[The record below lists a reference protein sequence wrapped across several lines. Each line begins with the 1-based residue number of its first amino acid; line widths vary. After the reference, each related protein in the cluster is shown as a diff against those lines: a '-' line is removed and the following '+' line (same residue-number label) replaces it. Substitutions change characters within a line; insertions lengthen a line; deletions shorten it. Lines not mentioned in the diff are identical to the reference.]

1 MNKNFILFF
10 IVLVLLTVKVVSIKF
25 TNFNMFG
32 DEAQY
37 WLWSK
42 ELDFGYFSKPP
53 FLAWAIRFYS
63 EILQDSFFYL
73 KLFPSIV
80 YFLIAW
86 GVYALLKNV
95 GLKNENALVGSLTFL
110 FLPAV
115 SFSSFIIS
123 TDLFLLLFWTLSLN
137 ELIKIVKY
145 QKITNFIFLGIFIGL
160 GILSKYAA
168 IYFVLCFF
176 ILIIIDKNFRKIFFD
191 NYIKFFLSFLCFI
204 VILLPNL
211 IWNVNNNWV
220 TLQHTSDNANFEN
233 IQLSIIRG
241 LEFLIIQTFM
251 LGPFIV
257 LGRFFGFKKKERFQ
271 NFFLIFSLPIILI
284 VFIEAIIVRANA
296 NWAAPALIS
305 LYVYLY
311 IGLSNFYLR
320 VFNYLFNFVFCCIFF
335 IMIGINYP
343 SNMFNRI
350 SGLKDYA
357 EEIYE
362 NASDLSKKNM
372 VISDRLLF
380 SSLNYEL
387 RKKNITFFMPH
398 KEGAEITNHF
408 KISQPLDESM
418 NNSFTFIGSLSDINY
433 LEKDYK
439 LIKKDSPNQIFTK
452 RRLDVYEV
460 IFE

>member
-1 MNKNFILFF
+1 MSKNFILFF
-10 IVLVLLTVKVVSIKF
+10 IVLVLLTIKLLSIKF
-25 TNFNMFG
+25 TNFNLFG

-80 YFLIAW
+80 YFFIAW
-86 GVYALLKNV
+86 SIYALLKNV

-110 FLPAV
+110 FIPAV

-137 ELIKIVKY
+137 ELIKISKY
-145 QKITNFIFLGIFIGL
+145 QKITNFIFLGIFLGL

-168 IYFVLCFF
+168 IYFVLCLF
-176 ILIIIDKNFRKIFFD
+176 ILIIIDKNFRKIFLD

-241 LEFLIIQTFM
+241 LEFLIIQAFM

-257 LGRFFGFKKKERFQ
+257 LSGFFEFKKGEGFQ
-271 NFFLIFSLPIILI
+271 KFFLIFSLPIIFI
-284 VFIEAIIVRANA
+284 IFIEAIIVRANA

-320 VFNYLFNFVFCCIFF
+320 VLNYLFNFVFCCIFF

-343 SNMFNRI
+343 SNMFDRI

-362 NASDLSKKNM
+362 NASGFSKKNM

-380 SSLNYEL
+380 SSLKYEL
-387 RKKNITFFMPH
+387 REENITFYMPY
-398 KEGAEITNHF
+398 KKGTKITNHF
-408 KISQPLDESM
+408 KISHPLDESM
-418 NNSFTFIGSLSDINY
+418 DNNFTFIGSLSDINY

-452 RRLDVYEV
+452 RKLNVYEV